1 MFLISPDFRFSDFP
15 ILGVLHLQL
24 INTQFAMSSFPR
36 IAFLLPTCSMQSTEE
51 PEEAASSSI
60 SSSGER
66 MLEEPGAA
74 TLATLANEVRF
85 QFEFSDF

>member
-1 MFLISPDFRFSDFP
+1 
-15 ILGVLHLQL
+15 
-24 INTQFAMSSFPR
+24 MSSFPR
-36 IAFLLPTCSMQSTEE
+36 ILLPIPTCSMKSTEE
-51 PEEAASSSI
+51 PEAASSSI
-60 SSSGER
+60 SSLGER

>member
-24 INTQFAMSSFPR
+24 INTQFAMSSLPR
-36 IAFLLPTCSMQSTEE
+36 ILLPIPTCSMQSTEE
-51 PEEAASSSI
+51 PEAASSSI

-85 QFEFSDF
+85 QFEISDF

>member
-1 MFLISPDFRFSDFP
+1 
-15 ILGVLHLQL
+15 
-24 INTQFAMSSFPR
+24 
-36 IAFLLPTCSMQSTEE
+36 MQSTEE